1 MKIDLANDF
10 SNTDLDNIM
19 KIIGNEPAPKNELIE
34 SYNRFINYIDKQNSK
49 LNIEKIEASL
59 N

>member
-19 KIIGNEPAPKNELIE
+19 KIIGNEPASENELIE